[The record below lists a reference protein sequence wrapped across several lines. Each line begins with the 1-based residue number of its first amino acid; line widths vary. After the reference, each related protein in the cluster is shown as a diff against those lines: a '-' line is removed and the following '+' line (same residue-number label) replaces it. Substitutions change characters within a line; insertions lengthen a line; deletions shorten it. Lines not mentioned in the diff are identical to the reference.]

1 MHFKIKV
8 WHFISFITLTLI
20 LLRINLLLNTFLL
33 MIKFLSLLFNYSSAA
48 FAQFDF
54 SFLDSLGSAVL
65 IIVILVSTFKLKRK
79 FNFLQKKI
87 NFTSFIIILLFSFFL
102 FAPLIANSNPE
113 FQKDLSVTK
122 LLPPFSSVKVIHLK
136 SIQHKTKN
144 SLSEFIDLKNLVV
157 KRSFDESLIFAD
169 SVSISNNITYFQN
182 GAENILLKDTL
193 QFENGKPLI
202 TSKIFLLGT
211 DEFGRDIFSR
221 LTYGARISLFVGLGS
236 VLITLIL
243 GLSLGFLAGY
253 PGGFIDSALNRLTDT
268 FLAFPVIFFI
278 ILIIALF
285 GNSLLS
291 VIVVLGFSGWM
302 SLFKIVRSEVI
313 SLKHKDYF
321 VSAQLL
327 GAPKYK
333 LLLKE
338 ILPII
343 TAPIVVNLVFQFGNV
358 ILAEAALSYLG
369 LGTGGSYPS
378 WGSMIEAGQSY
389 LSQAWWMILFPGA
402 ALFLTLYAANNL
414 GREINILFNP
424 RLNA

>member
-1 MHFKIKV
+1 MIVQF
-8 WHFISFITLTLI
+8 
-20 LLRINLLLNTFLL
+20 INLFLH
-33 MIKFLSLLFNYSSAA
+33 SSSVAS
-48 FAQFDF
+48 AQIEFP
-54 SFLDSLGSAVL
+54 FLDSICSAVL
-65 IIVILVSTFKLKRK
+65 VVVIPVLTFKLRRKR
-79 FNFLQKKI
+79 NFLQRQI
-87 NFTSFIIILLFSFFL
+87 NFTSLTIILLLTFFF

-122 LLPPFSSVKVIHLK
+122 LLPPFSSVKEIHLK
-136 SIQHKTKN
+136 SDHDKNEN
-144 SLSEFIDLKNLVV
+144 SLNEFIKLKNLVA
-157 KRSFDESLIFAD
+157 KRSFDESIIYAD
-169 SVSISNNITYFQN
+169 SILVGTSLTYFQKGIPAN
-182 GAENILLKDTL
+182 LSFDKL
-193 QFENGKPLI
+193 QFSNGQPMIK
-202 TSKIFLLGT
+202 SKLFILGT

>member
-1 MHFKIKV
+1 MRFQIKV
-8 WHFISFITLTLI
+8 WHFISFITVVIILSRIDLI
-20 LLRINLLLNTFLL
+20 INTFLL
-33 MIKFLSLLFNYSSAA
+33 IIQFVNLFYHSPSIA
-48 FAQFDF
+48 FAQIEF
-54 SFLDSLGSAVL
+54 SFLDSIVSAVFVF
-65 IIVILVSTFKLKRK
+65 VIPVLTFLFRYK
-79 FNFLQKKI
+79 FRFFQQKI
-87 NFTSFIIILLFSFFL
+87 NFTSFVIIILLSFFL

-122 LLPPFSSVKVIHLK
+122 LLPPISSIKVIHLK
-136 SIQHKTKN
+136 SYHDKTKN
-144 SLSEFIDLKNLVV
+144 SLRKFFDLKNFVV
-157 KRSFDESLIFAD
+157 KKSFDESIIFAD

-182 GAENILLKDTL
+182 GSANILSKDTL
-193 QFENGKPLI
+193 LFENGKPLI

-221 LTYGARISLFVGLGS
+221 LIYGARISLFVGLGS

-243 GLSLGFLAGY
+243 GLLLGFLAGY
-253 PGGFIDSALNRLTDT
+253 PGGILDSTLNRMTDM

-278 ILIIALF
+278 ILIISLF

-313 SLKHKDYF
+313 SLKNKDF
-321 VSAQLL
+321 FISAQML
-327 GAPKYK
+327 GTPKYK

-343 TAPIVVNLVFQFGNV
+343 IAPVIVNLVFQYGNV

-389 LSQAWWMILFPGA
+389 LSQAWWMILFPGL
-402 ALFLTLYAANNL
+402 ALFFTLLAANNL
-414 GREINILFNP
+414 GREINTSLNP
-424 RLNA
+424 KLNT